1 MTQKNFAR
9 RYIEK
14 IFLFGLHI
22 YFTPPILLLKEVFCF
37 LFFLGGGGMYG
48 PAFWYKKKYKREI
61 PYGQVGLE
69 RSNMQDSYYLVL
81 QL

>member
-22 YFTPPILLLKEVFCF
+22 YFTPPILLLKKVFFFFFFVGEVCMVQ
-37 LFFLGGGGMYG
+37 LSGT
-48 PAFWYKKKYKREI
+48 KRNI
-61 PYGQVGLE
+61 RGKSHMGKWV
-69 RSNMQDSYYLVL
+69 
-81 QL
+81 

>member
-22 YFTPPILLLKEVFCF
+22 YFTPPILLLKKVF
-37 LFFLGGGGMYG
+37 LFFWVFCGGRYV
-48 PAFWYKKKYKREI
+48 WSSLLVQKEI
-61 PYGQVGLE
+61 
-69 RSNMQDSYYLVL
+69 
-81 QL
+81 